1 MSSKLLYNLNVPGV
15 KGSVYCGNGKVSKVV
30 AEGIGKKMTA
40 FLENGK
46 IINLIKES
54 VGQKPVIGLPTKQEA
69 EALRAYFGTSVI
81 K

>member
-1 MSSKLLYNLNVPGV
+1 MNSKLLYNFNVPGV
-15 KGSVYCGNGKVSKVV
+15 KGSVYGGNGKVSKVV

-46 IINLIKES
+46 IVNLIKES
-54 VGQKPVIGLPTKQEA
+54 VGQKPVVGVPTKQDA
-69 EALRAYFGTSVI
+69 EALRAYFGASII